1 MHDTKQGNLAVIAY
15 YNMMTQLWKEMDLY
29 QDQDWI
35 CVEEMD
41 VSKVTAEAFK
51 LLLTIQKLRI
61 WGNQKQL

>member
-15 YNMMTQLWKEMDLY
+15 YNMITQLWKEMDLY